1 MPLRVDEQ
9 IQHVSGHEAN
19 LVFAHHAHNRA
30 FPLPPNPETIQGK
43 SWSAYV
49 HGERRSAGLQLD
61 VGDPGNVLRRGAK
74 LLRIHR
80 VQVAPAQAHRK
91 VVHVHNQSHWQYE
104 PRRVLSRN

>member
-30 FPLPPNPETIQGK
+30 FPLPPNPETIQCK
-43 SWSAYV
+43 SWSADV
-49 HGERRSAGLQLD
+49 HGQTRRAGLQLD

-74 LLRIHR
+74 LLR
-80 VQVAPAQAHRK
+80 
-91 VVHVHNQSHWQYE
+91 VHSI
-104 PRRVLSRN
+104 